1 MSLEFVHLFVPP
13 AILLLFS
20 SVAVNRPR
28 LPIRSHVRKYP
39 RPPAKAETDLWWR
52 NEYPWNH
59 HTHPLSQICVGN
71 LKTQDIRNDY
81 ALRDIPGKLGVVNNE
96 KHTIEAKILDCSCG
110 WFLLEFWN
118 LCINRNRQKLYTIH
132 VIFAITFHNTN
143 IAKWHKCITLK
154 WRHISVIMWEITGNS
169 NVVWKICLD

>member
-1 MSLEFVHLFVPP
+1 MSLFVCRWNLFIYLCHPP
-13 AILLLFS
+13 YCFCFLRWQWIDPVCQSEAMLENIQG
-20 SVAVNRPR
+20 
-28 LPIRSHVRKYP
+28 P
-39 RPPAKAETDLWWR
+39 RPKPKQIPWLLWWR

-81 ALRDIPGKLGVVNNE
+81 ALGDLPGKLGVVNNE

-132 VIFAITFHNTN
+132 VTFCNYFPQYEHSEVT
-143 IAKWHKCITLK
+143 
-154 WRHISVIMWEITGNS
+154 
-169 NVVWKICLD
+169 